1 MNMKELHETYLS
13 IQMALFPMEKE
24 GKIDFY
30 GKIKEFYGFDTKK
43 TSKFLKWTLA

>member
-24 GKIDFY
+24 EKINFY

-43 TSKFLKWTLA
+43 RQNF